1 MSRLNIS
8 FNLSILVNSTLN
20 LTSSPASCE
29 GSPYAVSPTIIT
41 AGGDNAEAAA
51 DDRSLF
57 LLLSL
62 EADEG
67 GTTIEGSSNDKPPPT
82 FVFAV
87 STEEDE
93 T

>member
-51 DDRSLF
+51 DDRRLF

-62 EADEG
+62 GAGEG
-67 GTTIEGSSNDKPPPT
+67 ETTIEGSSNDRPPPK

-87 STEEDE
+87 STEDE
-93 T
+93 ET